1 MLIVMELRESP
12 KEIWLN
18 WKKKLVGIRK
28 ICMVVGVTPFFDSPN
43 ATDSDLGCRPLAS
56 LPFRRPTASSFGL
69 ADI

>member
-28 ICMVVGVTPFFDSPN
+28 VWSTVSIEAINAENQPHKNKSWKQLQHMQTSSPK
-43 ATDSDLGCRPLAS
+43 
-56 LPFRRPTASSFGL
+56 
-69 ADI
+69 I

>member
-18 WKKKLVGIRK
+18 WKKKLGRVWK
-28 ICMVVGVTPFFDSPN
+28 MCMVVGVTPFFSSPN
-43 ATDSDLGCRPLAS
+43 ATDSDLGGRPLAS
-56 LPFRRPTASSFGL
+56 LPFRRPTALSFGL